1 MSIWDRLRKAF
12 QAVREYPRVAADLNT
27 AQSELRQVRQKLDRR
42 DEEYSFLNR
51 QMEEQN
57 YVLKFYSQQSRA
69 FQTALLEFCPSLSS
83 AEDMERFYNT
93 VAPILDTQGF
103 TLYHTAEQLTEID
116 VSSFFPYED
125 NHGMFED
132 ANGRQLLE
140 WITAAHFNA
149 VDWTVVQGTCCE
161 SATLREVDTSTPEY
175 QAFERK
181 LYRAALTRMGFE
193 DLLGPSEH
201 SKSRE
206 KEVVVTEKDTTELKL
221 YSPLFGELT
230 EQEYDDP
237 EPLDGS
243 DLVAFQEA
251 ISQGI
256 GDEQMPEEEERGLMT
271 YFYGSKAVDEK
282 VVSCFPNV
290 EQIDGRLYGVAVCQL
305 KGSLTPS
312 ELEELKEYCTGQY
325 ADGWGEGFEQH
336 PRKTAFGDLYV
347 KFWKHNDFFIR
358 TAEEMET
365 AKVPA
370 RSKPQLQRGGE
381 R

>member
-1 MSIWDRLRKAF
+1 MIRAI
-12 QAVREYPRVAADLNT
+12 REYPALSANLESAR
-27 AQSELRQVRQKLDRR
+27 SELQQAQRALKRSEQ
-42 DEEYSFLNR
+42 EYSFLNR

-57 YVLKFYSQQSRA
+57 YALKFHSQQSRA
-69 FQTALLEFCPSLSS
+69 FQTALLEFCPLLSS
-83 AEDMERFYNT
+83 AEDMKRFYNT
-93 VAPILDTQGF
+93 IAPILDAQGF
-103 TLYHTAEQLTEID
+103 TLYHMAERLTGID
-116 VSSFFPYED
+116 VSTFFSYEE
-125 NHGMFED
+125 NRGVFTSM
-132 ANGRQLLE
+132 NGHQLLE

-161 SATLREVDTSTPEY
+161 AATLREVDASTPEY

-181 LYRAALTRMGFE
+181 LYRAVLTRMGFE
-193 DLLGPSEH
+193 DLLGPSEAI
-201 SKSRE
+201 KSQE

-282 VVSCFPNV
+282 VVSCFPDV
-290 EQIDGRLYGVAVCQL
+290 EQIDGRLYGVTVCQI
-305 KGSLTPS
+305 KGSLSPS

-325 ADGWGEGFEQH
+325 ADGWGESYEQH

-347 KFWKHNDFFIR
+347 KFWKHDDFFIR
-358 TAEEMET
+358 TGEEMEM
-365 AKVPA
+365 AKAPV
-370 RSKPQLQRGGE
+370 RSKPQVQRGGE

>member
-27 AQSELRQVRQKLDRR
+27 ARSELRQVRQELDRR
-42 DEEYSFLNR
+42 DEDYSLLS
-51 QMEEQN
+51 QEMEEQGHD
-57 YVLKFYSQQSRA
+57 LKFQSRQSRGLRA
-69 FQTALLEFCPSLSS
+69 ALQEFCPPLSS
-83 AEDMERFYNT
+83 TEDMKRFYNT
-93 VAPILDTQGF
+93 VSPTLDTQGF
-103 TLYHTAEQLTEID
+103 VLNHMAKKVTGID
-116 VSSFFPYED
+116 VSTFFPYEE
-125 NHGMFED
+125 NRGVFTSM
-132 ANGRQLLE
+132 NGRQLLE

-149 VDWTVVQGTCCE
+149 VDWTAVQGTCCE
-161 SATLREVDTSTPEY
+161 AATLREVDTSTPEY

-181 LYRAALTRMGFE
+181 LYRAVLTRMGFE
-193 DLLGPSEH
+193 DLLGPSERI
-201 SKSRE
+201 KSQE
-206 KEVVVTEKDTTELKL
+206 KEVVVTEENTTELKL

-256 GDEQMPEEEERGLMT
+256 EDEQMPEEEERGLMT

-282 VVSCFPNV
+282 VVSCFPDV
-290 EQIDGRLYGVAVCQL
+290 EQIDGRLYGVAVCQI
-305 KGSLTPS
+305 KGSLSPS
-312 ELEELKEYCTGQY
+312 ELAELKEYCTGQY
-325 ADGWGEGFEQH
+325 ADAWGESYEQH

-347 KFWKHNDFFIR
+347 KFWKHDDFFIR
-358 TAEEMET
+358 TREEMET
-365 AKVPA
+365 AKAPA
-370 RSKPQLQRGGE
+370 RSRPQVQRGGE